1 MLTPDDFD
9 EIFLYRP
16 YADFRKGVDGLSGI
30 VTGEMELNPFK
41 SYLFIFCN
49 TGQDKLKALY
59 WDRSGFALWYKR
71 LEKQKWKWPRHAEKD
86 SLKVQKEDLEKFL
99 KGLNPWQVEHLT
111 LKYDF
116 A

>member
-1 MLTPDDFD
+1 MLTPNDFD
-9 EIFLYRP
+9 EIYLYRP

-41 SYLFIFCN
+41 SYLFVFCN

-71 LEKQKWKWPRHAEKD
+71 LEEQKWKWPRHAD
-86 SLKVQKEDLEKFL
+86 SDSFKVKKEDLEKFL
-99 KGLNPWQVEHLT
+99 RGLNPWQAEHQS
-111 LKYDF
+111 LKYDY